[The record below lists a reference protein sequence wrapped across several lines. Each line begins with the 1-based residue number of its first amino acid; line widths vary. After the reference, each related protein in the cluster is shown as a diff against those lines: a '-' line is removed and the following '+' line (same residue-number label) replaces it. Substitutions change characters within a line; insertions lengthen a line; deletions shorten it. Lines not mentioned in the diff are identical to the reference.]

1 LDTDKSNGT
10 DFSETDYDALLLDI
24 GENSGV
30 GDTAFVID
38 SNFL

>member
-1 LDTDKSNGT
+1 LDADESSGT
-10 DFSETDYDALLLDI
+10 DFSEIDDDAVLLDV

-30 GDTAFVID
+30 GDTAYVID